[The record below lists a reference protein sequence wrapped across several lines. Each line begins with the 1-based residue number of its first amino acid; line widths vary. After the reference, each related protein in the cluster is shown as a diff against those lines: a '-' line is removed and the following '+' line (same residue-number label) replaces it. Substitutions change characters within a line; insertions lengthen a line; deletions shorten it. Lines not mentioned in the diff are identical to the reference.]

1 MKNEKIESREKRY
14 QWIIH
19 ILLILVGFF
28 SGIIFEA
35 ERMKIQVVTNT
46 VEIRILK
53 ESLSDIQDKLAML
66 IDERRI

>member
-1 MKNEKIESREKRY
+1 LKNNTLESREKRY

-35 ERMKIQVVTNT
+35 ERMKTQVVMNS
-46 VEIRILK
+46 VELRILK

-66 IDERRI
+66 LDERRI

>member
-1 MKNEKIESREKRY
+1 MKNEHIESREKRY

-28 SGIIFEA
+28 GGIIFEA

>member
-1 MKNEKIESREKRY
+1 MENEEVESREKRY

-35 ERMKIQVVTNT
+35 ERLKTQVVTNT

-53 ESLSDIQDKLAML
+53 ESLRDIQDKLTMI
-66 IDERRI
+66 IDERR